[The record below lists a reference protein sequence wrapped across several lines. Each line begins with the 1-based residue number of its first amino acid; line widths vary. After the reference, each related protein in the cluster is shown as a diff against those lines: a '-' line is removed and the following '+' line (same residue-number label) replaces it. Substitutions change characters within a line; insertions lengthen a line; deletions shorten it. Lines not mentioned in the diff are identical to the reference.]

1 MNDNFDWWATA
12 GLALAP
18 LLLLG
23 LMPKSRVRELWLR
36 GYLGVLL
43 IAAGLG
49 GCLSLLLP
57 LVLPP
62 ESRFFAWLAFFFASV
77 GVAADAVGGLGAAVA
92 QKQAEN
98 DAGQRFAVAGGGGGF
113 GVGGD
118 WGGVAC
124 DADRAVFADYVYL
137 LGEGVAAF

>member
-43 IAAGLG
+43 IAAGQIY
-49 GCLSLLLP
+49 
-57 LVLPP
+57 
-62 ESRFFAWLAFFFASV
+62 
-77 GVAADAVGGLGAAVA
+77 GLGDDVAV
-92 QKQAEN
+92 
-98 DAGQRFAVAGGGGGF
+98 
-113 GVGGD
+113 
-118 WGGVAC
+118 
-124 DADRAVFADYVYL
+124 L
-137 LGEGVAAF
+137 LGAVDSVS